1 MKFYEKYVTER
12 LYSDIE
18 TKGFWGKVNSISD
31 VHCICN
37 VVVDKDTGEDVVLL
51 FHDHPDFDNAE
62 VFDKYDEKNY
72 TIPVRAGT
80 LQEGFDFWYKVG
92 QSGGRLSIHNC
103 RTFDKPITEKVRPD
117 CVIPF
122 EVWEDTLV
130 QSKVQ
135 WYDRPVPKGAKS
147 AHGLN
152 GYGIKFGIK
161 KPDVTDWEIFTPYIC
176 YRVIED
182 CLIQKQTA
190 LFLDREAEILKQK
203 GIDFTQALFIENHY
217 AELCWKQELHGALV
231 DVPHMVKCLE
241 FLDKELERLAEDI
254 EPKLPMTL
262 KKKASKKV
270 GRKEISLL
278 LTGRDIPDVMDDGE
292 VVKMYY
298 KPSVNFTNNNKKLV
312 YNGFHLS
319 YGDSPKFDKL
329 TEMRD
334 WVKNNHPDTKFKEWE
349 YQKEEVNSF
358 VLDNHTCKHFNLNPE
373 DIDVVVGPHT
383 RIDWVKSKMT
393 QHEVV
398 KGFLIKEGITWAK
411 EWNFK
416 KVDKQMVRAEYD
428 MEIRYPQ
435 NALPEH
441 QMVYEVKKGEPIV
454 SSPKF
459 GESEYEQLGEG
470 SEMGRNI
477 AKYNTYMHRRRFISN
492 PKDPEEKGV
501 MAYVRSD
508 GRVPCGLGNFMT
520 STGRSNQRVIV
531 NLPSTKALFGE
542 EMRKII
548 IVPEGK
554 KLVGADQKSSQLSI
568 AAFIANNVE
577 YYTAVAS
584 GQQTIENEDGTK
596 TYLGESAHCVNARNF
611 GLVSHEDWRRAR
623 ETQDHDL
630 IAHISMMRDKYAKGL
645 AFACVPVHNSEV
657 LTRAGWKFY
666 HDLEVGMEI
675 LTYNRE
681 TGYNEYQPIK
691 HLHLFNDKE
700 VIRMGN
706 SSWSMDSTGDHR
718 WLGLRRTG
726 RGRTRREVEEF
737 ITTDDIKSEFKI
749 YNSARLVEQEHK
761 LDISIDE
768 ARILGWI
775 FSDGYLKWSPE
786 SNAPST
792 SKGSRRGVVASITQ
806 TDKKYGKE
814 IEDLLIK
821 VNALTSKS
829 YKTYAVSPCAD
840 YGIKTNYIKDL
851 WGRAGFCQQ
860 DKHNVNLEKF
870 MLSISM
876 AHINAFMDSFHKAD
890 GYYSTYRG
898 YKYYTQNKGNI
909 FDGLLM
915 ALTLQGVNYSL
926 SSKGVCVPSGNECF
940 DILCKE
946 KTFTGSTNFTKECI
960 GVMDTFCVTTDNST
974 FICRQGGVVSITGN
988 CIFGASGKKMGMM
1001 LKKDAKA
1008 GNEAK
1013 QRYLKEMGLD
1023 LVLEFVERCSV
1034 QFKHGGGFYIPIAFG
1049 YWLWCRSPHVGV
1061 NYFCQGLEALVQKI
1075 AVLNF
1080 NKKIKQIGWD
1090 SHTATILQV
1099 HDEQLIETNES
1110 LASEVGKMA
1119 CDSYTFAGVQLFNWY
1134 KKNLWAFPA
1143 GGEPKIIPDFAGGSD
1158 IGDSYFSC
1166 H

>member
-1 MKFYEKYVTER
+1 MKFYEKYVAER

-18 TKGFWGKVNSISD
+18 TKGFWEKVNSISD

-51 FHDHPDFDNAE
+51 FHDHPEFDNVE
-62 VFDKYDEKNY
+62 VFDKYDEKNH

-241 FLDKELERLAEDI
+241 FLDKELGRLAEDI

-278 LTGRDIPDVMDDGE
+278 LTGRDIPDVMDDDGE

-312 YNGFHLS
+312 YSGFHLS

-334 WVKNNHPDTKFKEWE
+334 WVKNNHPATKFKEWE

-428 MEIRYPQ
+428 MEIRYPP

-501 MAYVRSD
+501 MAYVRPD

-645 AFACVPVHNSEV
+645 AFAC
-657 LTRAGWKFY
+657 
-666 HDLEVGMEI
+666 
-675 LTYNRE
+675 
-681 TGYNEYQPIK
+681 
-691 HLHLFNDKE
+691 
-700 VIRMGN
+700 
-706 SSWSMDSTGDHR
+706 
-718 WLGLRRTG
+718 
-726 RGRTRREVEEF
+726 
-737 ITTDDIKSEFKI
+737 
-749 YNSARLVEQEHK
+749 
-761 LDISIDE
+761 
-768 ARILGWI
+768 
-775 FSDGYLKWSPE
+775 
-786 SNAPST
+786 
-792 SKGSRRGVVASITQ
+792 
-806 TDKKYGKE
+806 
-814 IEDLLIK
+814 
-821 VNALTSKS
+821 
-829 YKTYAVSPCAD
+829 
-840 YGIKTNYIKDL
+840 
-851 WGRAGFCQQ
+851 
-860 DKHNVNLEKF
+860 
-870 MLSISM
+870 
-876 AHINAFMDSFHKAD
+876 
-890 GYYSTYRG
+890 
-898 YKYYTQNKGNI
+898 
-909 FDGLLM
+909 
-915 ALTLQGVNYSL
+915 
-926 SSKGVCVPSGNECF
+926 
-940 DILCKE
+940 
-946 KTFTGSTNFTKECI
+946 
-960 GVMDTFCVTTDNST
+960 
-974 FICRQGGVVSITGN
+974 
-988 CIFGASGKKMGMM
+988 IFGASGKKMGLM

-1080 NKKIKQIGWD
+1080 NKKIKQLGWD

-1099 HDEQLIETNES
+1099 HDEQLIETNEE
-1110 LASEVGKMA
+1110 LASDVGKMA